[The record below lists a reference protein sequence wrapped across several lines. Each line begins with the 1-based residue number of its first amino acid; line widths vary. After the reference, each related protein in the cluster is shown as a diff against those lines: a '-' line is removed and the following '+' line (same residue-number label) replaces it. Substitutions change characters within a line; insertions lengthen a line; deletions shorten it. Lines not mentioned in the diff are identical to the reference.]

1 MDIAETGHGRHCFF
15 HHHWGTN
22 GNDGYFT
29 LEFSTNMLAG
39 APGRLR
45 FYSAPDA
52 TPVDI
57 STDLITAGG
66 MAVNNRTDTIFVTG
80 VATGMLTRIHVQ

>member
-1 MDIAETGHGRHCFF
+1 
-15 HHHWGTN
+15 
-22 GNDGYFT
+22 
-29 LEFSTNMLAG
+29 MLAG

-66 MAVNNRTDTIFVTG
+66 MAVNDRTDTIFVTG